1 MAKTIK
7 FTGKKHEFFNTLNQ
21 RVNGYFKT
29 NNISRNANAE
39 MVIKTIVMYSLYFIP
54 YAFILALPVTNYGIF
69 LLLCLVMGIGVGGIG
84 LSIMHDANHGAYS
97 NKSWVNDLLGYSLN
111 LVGANALNWKIQHNV
126 LHHTYTN
133 VFDVDE
139 DISPRGAL
147 RFAPESPWKKIHR
160 FQHIYAWFL
169 YGLMTIVWVLTK
181 DFVRLIRYQKDG
193 MLAKQKANVYQEWA
207 ILIFTKL
214 FYVGYIFIIP
224 VLLLPFSG
232 WQILLGI
239 LLMHY
244 VAGFILAIIFQP
256 AHVIEGTEYFQPD
269 ETGSIE
275 NTWAIHQLMTTTN
288 FAQKNK
294 ILSWYVGG
302 LNYQVEHHLFPN
314 VCHVH
319 YREISG
325 IVESTA
331 KEFGVPYKKV
341 ETFTGALIAHG
352 KLLKE
357 LGKKESVV
365 LAPVYS

>member
-39 MVIKTIVMYSLYFIP
+39 MVIKTIVMFSFYFVP
-54 YAFILALPVTNYGIF
+54 YTFILTAPVTNYGIF
-69 LLLCLVMGIGVGGIG
+69 LLLSVVMGIGVGGIG

-97 NKSWVNDLLGYSLN
+97 NKSWVNDMLGYSLN

-133 VFDVDE
+133 VFEVDE

-147 RFAPESPWKKIHR
+147 RFAPESPWKKFHR

-181 DFVRLIRYQKDG
+181 DFMRLIRYQKDG
-193 MLAKQKANVYQEWA
+193 MLAKQKVNPYIEWG

-214 FYVGYIFIIP
+214 FYVGYIFVIP

-232 WQILLGI
+232 WQILGGI

-244 VAGFILAIIFQP
+244 VAGFI
-256 AHVIEGTEYFQPD
+256 
-269 ETGSIE
+269 
-275 NTWAIHQLMTTTN
+275 
-288 FAQKNK
+288 
-294 ILSWYVGG
+294 
-302 LNYQVEHHLFPN
+302 
-314 VCHVH
+314 
-319 YREISG
+319 
-325 IVESTA
+325 
-331 KEFGVPYKKV
+331 
-341 ETFTGALIAHG
+341 
-352 KLLKE
+352 
-357 LGKKESVV
+357 
-365 LAPVYS
+365 